1 MSEKRSFEE
10 SMNRLNTI
18 IASLEQNDITLD
30 QSLVLFEEGLGLVKE
45 CDALL
50 KNFEGKV
57 GELMEHYNAKGEPR

>member
-57 GELMEHYNAKGEPR
+57 SELMEHYNAKGETR